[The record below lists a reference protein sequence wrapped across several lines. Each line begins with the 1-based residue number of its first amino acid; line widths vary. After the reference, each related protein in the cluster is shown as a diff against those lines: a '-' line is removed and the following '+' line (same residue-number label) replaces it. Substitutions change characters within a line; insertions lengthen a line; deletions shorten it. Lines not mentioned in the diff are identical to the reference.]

1 MTDMLRNAELSVGNG
16 RNLFTMS
23 RGSFSYK
30 QRISKKT
37 ALRRTGTAENGN
49 GYTVSFCMPDDESA
63 VFDLVVT
70 EEGGQKTVE
79 DGWEPHYAVIY
90 GDVADELCI
99 LAHMLGMK
107 PVRF

>member
-1 MTDMLRNAELSVGNG
+1 MTDIFRSAELSVGNG

-70 EEGGQKTVE
+70 EEGG
-79 DGWEPHYAVIY
+79 WEPHYAVIY